1 MLNQTSYEPIREGN
15 GRFWG
20 TKLLLAENLVAFGG
34 AVRESY
40 KTRESYLQF
49 TNDKQSLCRK
59 QCAVQQ
65 NILSLRP
72 SFV

>member
-1 MLNQTSYEPIREGN
+1 MLNKTSYEPIREGS

-20 TKLLLAENLVAFGG
+20 IKLLLAETLVAFGG
-34 AVRESY
+34 SVQESY

-49 TNDKQSLCRK
+49 TNDKQSMCHK
-59 QCAVQQ
+59 QHAVQQ